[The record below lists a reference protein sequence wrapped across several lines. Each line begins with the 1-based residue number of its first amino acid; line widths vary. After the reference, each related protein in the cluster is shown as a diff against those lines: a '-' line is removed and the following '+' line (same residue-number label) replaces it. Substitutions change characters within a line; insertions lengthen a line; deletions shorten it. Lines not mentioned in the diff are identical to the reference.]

1 MHVFPSF
8 SKEYILSLEWETVL
22 YWYRRAQEIFFTM
35 YPGSIGKM
43 FLIEEAEDNK
53 LDDDSFEKSKAQL
66 YERLRKEK
74 QSKEG
79 SISV

>member
-8 SKEYILSLEWETVL
+8 SPEYIDGLEWETFY
-22 YWYRRAQEIFFTM
+22 YWHRRAQEIFYT
-35 YPGSIGKM
+35 KLNKKEC
-43 FLIEEAEDNK
+43 LIEETEDNK

-79 SISV
+79 SISG

>member
-1 MHVFPSF
+1 MR
-8 SKEYILSLEWETVL
+8 LEWETVL
-22 YWYRRAQEIFFTM
+22 YWYRRAQEIFYT
-35 YPGSIGKM
+35 KLTKKD
-43 FLIEEAEDNK
+43 FLIEETEDNK

-79 SISV
+79 SISG